1 MGPAASRHARPLG
14 AAFDRA
20 GEGLRLMDESM
31 RYVVSAD
38 GTRIAVR
45 LFGDRRLPPLL
56 SVMSWATASP
66 GTIAGST
73 MAALASERHVIAP
86 DRRGT
91 ADSSRDV
98 ADLSLD
104 AQVADLLAVV
114 GGTADIVGWFDGA
127 AIAIAFAA
135 RYAGR
140 VRKMVLWH
148 PFIDGS
154 RYVPPERVQSLIAL
168 ARSDWTLAL
177 HTLARIWS
185 PRASADDLRVLVKG
199 FRERLSPEV
208 HVRSLLAV
216 QSTNVEAEASRVQAE
231 TLILFPR
238 EAGYSPRHAHEAAS
252 VLRRATLKELDLAT
266 GFSKGPIGPAAILE
280 FLRGHGAS
288 PVSESAE
295 TAHRTA
301 IILFADIVDST
312 ALTER
317 LGDAAFR
324 AKARELDAALR
335 ERVRSN
341 GGTVIDAKT
350 LGDGILAMFP
360 AASQAIAAALSF
372 ESAAAVLGLGL
383 HVGLHAGDVIREQDN
398 VFGGA
403 VNIAARISALAPPGQ
418 VLVSATVRDLGRTSA
433 GVEFEDRGE
442 HALKGVGEPQRVFA
456 VRVAP
461 GGAA

>member
-1 MGPAASRHARPLG
+1 
-14 AAFDRA
+14 
-20 GEGLRLMDESM
+20 MDESM

-56 SVMSWATASP
+56 SVMSWATAAP
-66 GTIAGST
+66 GAVVGAT
-73 MAALASERHVIAP
+73 MPALASERYVIAP

-91 ADSSRDV
+91 GDSSRDV

-104 AQVADLLAVV
+104 VQVADLVAVIDTTV
-114 GGTADIVGWFDGA
+114 DGAADIVGWFDGTP
-127 AIAIAFAA
+127 IAIAFAA
-135 RYAGR
+135 RYPGR

-185 PRASADDLRVLVKG
+185 PRASADDLRTLVKG

-208 HVRSLLAV
+208 HVRSLLSI

-238 EAGYSPRHAHEAAS
+238 EAGYSPRHARETAS
-252 VLRRATLKELDLAT
+252 ALRHVTLKELDVAT
-266 GFSKGPIGPAAILE
+266 GFPKGPIGPAAILE
-280 FLRGHGAS
+280 FLRDAGTPPPFAS
-288 PVSESAE
+288 GTIAPS
-295 TAHRTA
+295 TA
-301 IILFADIVDST
+301 IILVADVADST

-324 AKARELDAALR
+324 AKARELDTALR
-335 ERVRSN
+335 ERVRAH
-341 GGTVIDAKT
+341 GGAVIDAKT
-350 LGDGILAMFP
+350 LGDGILATFP

-372 ESAAAVLGLGL
+372 EEAGAVIGLAL

-398 VFGGA
+398 IFGGA
-403 VNIAARISALAPPGQ
+403 VTIAARISALAEPGV
-418 VLVSATVRDLGRTSA
+418 VLVSDIVRGLARTSA
-433 GVEFEDRGE
+433 GVTFEDRGE
-442 HALKGVGEPQRVFA
+442 HALKGVGEPQRVYA
-456 VRVAP
+456 VHAAP
-461 GGAA
+461 GGAWPRRP